1 MIEFFAGLLALG
13 FGFGLACWICGKA
26 LNKSNNLGDSH
37 ANSSAYNVDTTFTHS
52 CNNMS
57 RSEGLA
63 FFDMYAYKYNVSDA
77 VDEKEKVRRMT
88 DEERK
93 KNRKAPT
100 GAFVSRNTD
109 GYTAGR
115 DEEPDWVK
123 RADRGQW

>member
-1 MIEFFAGLLALG
+1 MIDFFAGLLALG
-13 FGFGLACWICGKA
+13 FGFGLACWICGKM
-26 LNKSNNLGDSH
+26 LDRSNNLGDSH
-37 ANSSAYNVDTTFTHS
+37 GDSKEYNVAAIFTHS
-52 CNNMS
+52 CDNVSNS
-57 RSEGLA
+57 DGLA
-63 FFDMYAYKYNVSDA
+63 FFDLYAYKKEISDA
-77 VDEKEKVRRMT
+77 DDKARVRRMT

-93 KNRKAPT
+93 NNRKAPR

>member
-1 MIEFFAGLLALG
+1 
-13 FGFGLACWICGKA
+13 
-26 LNKSNNLGDSH
+26 
-37 ANSSAYNVDTTFTHS
+37 
-52 CNNMS
+52 MS

>member
-57 RSEGLA
+57 KSEGLA
-63 FFDMYAYKYNVSDA
+63 FFDLYAYKYNISDA
-77 VDEKEKVRRMT
+77 VDEKEEVR
-88 DEERK
+88 
-93 KNRKAPT
+93 N
-100 GAFVSRNTD
+100 
-109 GYTAGR
+109 GYTAVR